1 MIEINHHLKT
11 KKRSPPLFLT
21 DFFGGGDKPLSF
33 NPEHGPKS
41 LVQYADQLELLM
53 SRPVKVRY
61 IR

>member
-1 MIEINHHLKT
+1 MIESNHHLKT
-11 KKRSPPLFLT
+11 KKRSPPIFNRRYW
-21 DFFGGGDKPLSF
+21 GGDKPLFF
-33 NPEHGPKS
+33 NPEHGPKP

>member
-21 DFFGGGDKPLSF
+21 DFMGGDKPLSF
-33 NPEHGPKS
+33 NPEHGPKP